1 MRFPTPIVHALCAAA
16 AVALLAGCS
25 GAGTQS
31 LGSSSGLGPVQHQSV
46 VHHGK
51 YAVVSAIPKGFIA
64 HKNPHLLR
72 INIGHDTFVKGGV
85 YVGQFS
91 AAAINLYGLPNKHNK
106 APRCTDGPSSA
117 PNGLGYDASTRTMW
131 DPDGGSR
138 SLIPFSANCGGAGT
152 AIAESNGQPS
162 DIAVDGN
169 TIYVADNSLSTID
182 IYVGGVYTGALSN
195 SACSGGGFGDA
206 VDQHNV
212 FQACTTGVIV
222 EYAGGAGGGTPLS
235 LTGLGAP
242 IGMSFDNKHDLI
254 VTDLATGI
262 AVYAPPYSGSPMAAA
277 PTVGSSTYNQV
288 NAANTAL
295 YVGDYANG
303 TADVYAYPSLT
314 YQYSISNGLSASLT
328 VEGIAVDSQG
338 HQATP

>member
-1 MRFPTPIVHALCAAA
+1 MRFPTPIVNALCAAA
-16 AVALLAGCS
+16 AVALLAACS
-25 GAGTQS
+25 SNGMQSPAGI
-31 LGSSSGLGPVQHQSV
+31 GSVQHSSV
-46 VHHGK
+46 VHQNH
-51 YAVVSAIPKGFIA
+51 YTVVSAIPKGFVGV
-64 HKNPHLLR
+64 KNPHILR
-72 INIGHDTFVKGGV
+72 IGAGHDTFVKGGV

-91 AAAINLYGLPNKHNK
+91 ATAINLYGLPNKHNK

-138 SLIPFSANCGGAGT
+138 SLIPFSANCSGEGSP
-152 AIAESNGQPS
+152 IAESNGQPS

-169 TIYVADNSLSTID
+169 TVYVADNSLDTID
-182 IYVGGVYTGALSN
+182 IYVSGSYTGALSN
-195 SACSGGGFGDA
+195 SSCLGGGFGDA

-212 FQACTTGVIV
+212 FQACTAGQII
-222 EYAGGAGGGTPLS
+222 EYAGGTGPGVLLS
-235 LTGLGAP
+235 LTGIGAP
-242 IGMSFDNKHDLI
+242 IGMSFDNAHNM
-254 VTDLATGI
+254 VETDLSTGI
-262 AVYAPPYSGSPMAAA
+262 NVYAPPYSGSPIASA

-295 YVGDYANG
+295 YVGDYGNG
-303 TADVYAYPSLT
+303 TADVYAYPSLS
-314 YQYSISNGLSASLT
+314 YEYSISNGLSAANT